1 MKRYVAHLTRAS
13 VLLGVQLTVD
23 DFKDFIHELYE
34 HNGSRNLK
42 PKAFSRILATKACRG
57 AIMFGDPLTK
67 EQCAELVRRLTLCKN
82 PFVCAHNRPS
92 IVPLFDMQ
100 AMAYF
105 DNKLRKN
112 NPYVETK
119 TLGTKKGPKVK

>member
-42 PKAFSRILATKACRG
+42 PAFVLIW
-57 AIMFGDPLTK
+57 
-67 EQCAELVRRLTLCKN
+67 
-82 PFVCAHNRPS
+82 
-92 IVPLFDMQ
+92 
-100 AMAYF
+100 
-105 DNKLRKN
+105 
-112 NPYVETK
+112 
-119 TLGTKKGPKVK
+119 

>member
-42 PKAFSRILATKACRG
+42 PKAFSRILATKACRVWENFAG

-82 PFVCAHNRPS
+82 PFVCAHSNVTFCFILQCRDVSVKWIMPS
-92 IVPLFDMQ
+92 
-100 AMAYF
+100 
-105 DNKLRKN
+105 
-112 NPYVETK
+112 
-119 TLGTKKGPKVK
+119 